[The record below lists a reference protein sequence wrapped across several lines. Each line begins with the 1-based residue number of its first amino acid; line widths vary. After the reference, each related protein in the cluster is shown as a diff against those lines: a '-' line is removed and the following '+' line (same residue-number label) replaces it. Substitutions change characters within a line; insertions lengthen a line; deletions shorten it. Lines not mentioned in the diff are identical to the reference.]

1 MDDDAL
7 EVSSITACE
16 DSCEVGLAG
25 AGISV
30 DVKGELDVYEI

>member
-1 MDDDAL
+1 VDDDAL
-7 EVSSITACE
+7 EVSSITACK